1 MCHQVPS
8 GGCGL
13 IVERSRRRRA
23 ARGALPE
30 SGSGLAQIQAS
41 HGARRA
47 HVCSRSVCWG
57 GKGLRPVTSRP
68 QRGKAAARWTRA
80 PGDMSTRCLTCILP
94 DPEQKYRSWA
104 CLAKGGV
111 SIDFSVKTTRRQL
124 RCTPSDVGSLNTSYV
139 HHHREDPA
147 SRGLCDAYIAC
158 ASKTRQ
164 PRIRD
169 TRLLKPTVRAVNAT
183 NATRNHG

>member
-1 MCHQVPS
+1 MCNLVLLVIFTRGWRRHMCYQVPS

-80 PGDMSTRCLTCILP
+80 PGDASAGRLTSIPPDRRGRGPDGKST
-94 DPEQKYRSWA
+94 
-104 CLAKGGV
+104 V
-111 SIDFSVKTTRRQL
+111 SLEASSKTTRSQL
-124 RCTPSDVGSLNTSYV
+124 RCTHSDVGRFNASHV
-139 HHHREDPA
+139 HHPREDPA
-147 SRGLCDAYIAC
+147 SRGLWSAYIAC
-158 ASKTRQ
+158 ASKTHQ
-164 PRIRD
+164 PRIR
-169 TRLLKPTVRAVNAT
+169 TR
-183 NATRNHG
+183 GG